1 MAFYSYIP
9 PYGYE
14 NNSPIF
20 TDNPVPF
27 ICSGDTTTFLNT
39 AIDPDGDE
47 LIFSF
52 MAPLDGN
59 HAGGWGGANNIGNG
73 GAGPGGSLNWYPQYL
88 SLAYRRSN
96 LCWWLFLST
105 TIWTHW
111 ILLHICVKRS

>member
-14 NNSPIF
+14 NASPIF

-59 HAGGWGGANNIGNG
+59 HTGVGEVQIM
-73 GAGPGGSLNWYPQYL
+73 
-88 SLAYRRSN
+88 
-96 LCWWLFLST
+96 FL
-105 TIWTHW
+105 HQM
-111 ILLHICVKRS
+111 LDQALVEV